1 MLLLWFRKLSS
12 QLKLM
17 SFKTFRLETS
27 ASYLYVN
34 IYVSI
39 RISREPPGKSR
50 VRLGE
55 SDPSQTHAQSRPFSL
70 AISLAASLAPQTKT
84 TMVADLSPIDFRK
97 LSATDDTYGSYYI
110 IWVDSNFFLVA
121 RVWLWFRAKSTTL
134 DYDSHKGHV
143 ATVEPRFAHGF
154 MDEKFQEELRAWQF
168 FNEDDLRQKLSK
180 VPGPCVLDLSEE
192 NVLSF
197 GQGDWSLVERDIS
210 VAFSTTLAEV
220 LLNSFK
226 DVVQTCLAVRRE
238 LINYKKLCLH
248 MWQAGSAVEKDLRQ
262 LASFFY
268 CELVTG
274 KAPDA
279 RRRRYVEIANA
290 FNECRGAVAAIFDA
304 RHFSKAICALPRH
317 VKSGIPWKFEEL
329 PKSLELWKPLE
340 QAQHFLENYQQ
351 MDVFFTA
358 FHNSESTENTNG
370 TSKPS
375 KPKLCTR
382 PGLCG

>member
-1 MLLLWFRKLSS
+1 
-12 QLKLM
+12 
-17 SFKTFRLETS
+17 
-27 ASYLYVN
+27 
-34 IYVSI
+34 
-39 RISREPPGKSR
+39 
-50 VRLGE
+50 
-55 SDPSQTHAQSRPFSL
+55 
-70 AISLAASLAPQTKT
+70 
-84 TMVADLSPIDFRK
+84 
-97 LSATDDTYGSYYI
+97 
-110 IWVDSNFFLVA
+110 
-121 RVWLWFRAKSTTL
+121 
-134 DYDSHKGHV
+134 
-143 ATVEPRFAHGF
+143 

-197 GQGDWSLVERDIS
+197 GQGDWILVERDIS

-329 PKSLELWKPLE
+329 PQSLELWKPLE

-351 MDVFFTA
+351 MDVFFAA

>member
-1 MLLLWFRKLSS
+1 
-12 QLKLM
+12 M
-17 SFKTFRLETS
+17 SFKTFRQKHQPR
-27 ASYLYVN
+27 
-34 IYVSI
+34 IYTYI
-39 RISREPPGKSR
+39 YMYPFAFWGKPPGKSR
-50 VRLGE
+50 LRLGE
-55 SDPSQTHAQSRPFSL
+55 WKDPSQTRPQSWPFVL
-70 AISLAASLAPQTKT
+70 AIFLVASLAQQTKT
-84 TMVADLSPIDFRK
+84 TMVADLSLIDFRK

-110 IWVDSNFFLVA
+110 LVDSIIFLVA

-143 ATVEPRFAHGF
+143 ATVERRFAHGF

-329 PKSLELWKPLE
+329 PQSLELWKPLE

-351 MDVFFTA
+351 MDVFFAA

>member
-1 MLLLWFRKLSS
+1 
-12 QLKLM
+12 
-17 SFKTFRLETS
+17 
-27 ASYLYVN
+27 
-34 IYVSI
+34 
-39 RISREPPGKSR
+39 
-50 VRLGE
+50 
-55 SDPSQTHAQSRPFSL
+55 
-70 AISLAASLAPQTKT
+70 
-84 TMVADLSPIDFRK
+84 
-97 LSATDDTYGSYYI
+97 
-110 IWVDSNFFLVA
+110 
-121 RVWLWFRAKSTTL
+121 
-134 DYDSHKGHV
+134 
-143 ATVEPRFAHGF
+143 

-329 PKSLELWKPLE
+329 PQSLELWKPLE